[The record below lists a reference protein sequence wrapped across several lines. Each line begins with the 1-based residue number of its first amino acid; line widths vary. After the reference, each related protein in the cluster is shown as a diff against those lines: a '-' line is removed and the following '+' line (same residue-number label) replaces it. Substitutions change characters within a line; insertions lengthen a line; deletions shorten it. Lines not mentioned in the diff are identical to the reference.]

1 MNKFLKRDIATSFTT
16 FLFLVMGITGVLM
29 YFHILDNYTKEMHEI
44 LGLVFVLVIF
54 FHVFFNWKA
63 MKSYFSKKVFL
74 SAGIIISIVALTFI
88 LNAKTGENPKAI
100 LINKTLEAPIETS
113 FLIFSKN
120 IENAKEKLEK
130 AGIKLEK
137 ANSLK
142 ELASIN
148 KTSPFEIIN
157 ILSQDK

>member
-1 MNKFLKRDIATSFTT
+1 
-16 FLFLVMGITGVLM
+16 
-29 YFHILDNYTKEMHEI
+29 
-44 LGLVFVLVIF
+44 
-54 FHVFFNWKA
+54 

>member
-1 MNKFLKRDIATSFTT
+1 MNKFLKRDIATSFTA
-16 FLFLVMGITGVLM
+16 FLFLVMGITGVFM
-29 YFHILDNYTKEMHEI
+29 YFHILDNYTKQMHEI

-74 SAGIIISIVALTFI
+74 SAGVITSIVALAFI

-100 LINKTLEAPIETS
+100 LINKTLDAPIETS
-113 FLIFSKN
+113 FVIFSN
-120 IENAKEKLEK
+120 NLENAKTKLEN
-130 AGIKLEK
+130 AGIKIEK
-137 ANSLK
+137 ANSLN
-142 ELASIN
+142 ELAKLN
-148 KTSPFEIIN
+148 KTSPFEIIT